1 LTFPEE
7 AFLRYRPEQLIWQTR
22 GILEHQQ
29 QASQV
34 LVRSH
39 DAPGNI
45 EVFVRT
51 PDRDGLF
58 AALVATL
65 DRLELSVFDARVL
78 TSTDGYALDNFQV
91 LAGAHT
97 PDSLRIAQTLL
108 GALRD
113 PARVQPAKRAMPR
126 QLKHFRVAT
135 RVDFDNEDSGG
146 RTRLSLVCSDQ
157 PGLLAKVAQVIR
169 RQRLR
174 VHDARI
180 ATFGERVED
189 FFLLS
194 DEQDRSVADEKLLE
208 SLRSDLVAC
217 VEGESLN
224 G

>member
-1 LTFPEE
+1 M
-7 AFLRYRPEQLIWQTR
+7 
-22 GILEHQQ
+22 Q

-39 DAPGNI
+39 EAPGSI

-65 DRLELSVFDARVL
+65 DRLDLGVFDARVL

-97 PDSLRIAQTLL
+97 PEPLRIAQTLL

-113 PARVQPAKRAMPR
+113 PARVQPVRRAMPR

-135 RVDFDNEDSGG
+135 RVDFDNEGS

-157 PGLLAKVAQVIR
+157 PGLLAKVAQVLR

-194 DEQDRSVADEKLLE
+194 DEQDRPITDEKQLE
-208 SLRSDLVAC
+208 SLRSDLVAS
-217 VEGESLN
+217 VEGET
-224 G
+224 